1 MPKRKSSTPAT
12 ASSEVTS
19 AGVPWSEVPDFALFH
34 VEWMD
39 GRHGSAKQTLPP
51 VDRVAIPPVLFTV
64 PRLHPDRPRGTKAMI
79 DVNGAKCRLA
89 DCRPGAWLL
98 SPFTGWKW
106 AKWPSGEI
114 GWLPADT
121 ALPDS
126 LRVRPR
132 DDIH

>member
-64 PRLHPDRPRGTKAMI
+64 PKAAPGPSTRNESHDRRQRCQMSPR
-79 DVNGAKCRLA
+79 
-89 DCRPGAWLL
+89 
-98 SPFTGWKW
+98 
-106 AKWPSGEI
+106 
-114 GWLPADT
+114 
-121 ALPDS
+121 
-126 LRVRPR
+126 
-132 DDIH
+132 

>member
-51 VDRVAIPPVLFTV
+51 VDRVAIPPVLY
-64 PRLHPDRPRGTKAMI
+64 
-79 DVNGAKCRLA
+79 
-89 DCRPGAWLL
+89 LL
-98 SPFTGWKW
+98 SQGCTRTVHAERKP
-106 AKWPSGEI
+106 
-114 GWLPADT
+114 
-121 ALPDS
+121 
-126 LRVRPR
+126 
-132 DDIH
+132 